1 MMFEDENVIFNGKWE
16 GDPHILAVQEEVEDW
31 RVTDFQGDLTRKA
44 VSSDANV
51 TPTLDG
57 QHLFDHLLIL

>member
-1 MMFEDENVIFNGKWE
+1 MSFSMASPGRWSSQ
-16 GDPHILAVQEEVEDW
+16 ILAVQEEVEDW

-44 VSSDANV
+44 VSSDANGDRNV